1 MISMKKTIWV
11 VFIFLS
17 LVRTYAQDAN
27 EVPDNRPEYIISAN
41 IGGDASLLTIGFEKL
56 FFIKPGLTLAGKVAF
71 GYNQEFQLFSSE
83 EADNFFILPHS
94 FTFNLSGGKRS
105 FGEIGIGGSWITS
118 STSNLYIVY
127 PMLGYRYHPF
137 KNPGFSFRAWVYYP
151 FGQMSK
157 VENIWISPF
166 GVSFGIA
173 L

>member
-1 MISMKKTIWV
+1 MKKTILF
-11 VFIFLS
+11 VFIFLIPVS
-17 LVRTYAQDAN
+17 IYAQDE
-27 EVPDNRPEYIISAN
+27 EVDPGKRPEFIISAN

-71 GYNQEFQLFSSE
+71 GYNQEFQLFTS
-83 EADNFFILPHS
+83 ADPVNFFILPHS
-94 FTFNLSGGKRS
+94 FTFNLGEGKRS
-105 FGEIGIGGSWITS
+105 FGEIGLGGSWIS
-118 STSNLYIVY
+118 GNSSNLYIIY

-137 KNPGFSFRAWVYYP
+137 KNPGFSFKAWVFYP

-157 VENIWISPF
+157 IDDYDIWISPF